1 MATFTVNARQQQKID
16 TAANWTSKNTVLLL
30 GEIGVENDTGKI
42 KVGNGVL
49 GWNSLSYI
57 GITTEYLQANYLSKT
72 NPVVSG
78 AMALTDSNS
87 KIQKTNTSP
96 AGNALGVTGVMITH
110 FNSDEGGLL
119 INEDGAY
126 LWNSTDSGSLL
137 KGLDEDLWT
146 SNTGSKKDC
155 TFDNGLMFNFDSAG
169 NLKLKGTLYVNKGAT
184 AVATGTNAQTITNQR
199 SGTLKTWSGTT
210 AQYNALTSKDSTTL
224 YFLT

>member
-119 INEDGAY
+119 NNEDGAY

-155 TFDNGLMFNFDSAG
+155 TFDNGLFF
-169 NLKLKGTLYVNKGAT
+169 
-184 AVATGTNAQTITNQR
+184 
-199 SGTLKTWSGTT
+199 
-210 AQYNALTSKDSTTL
+210 
-224 YFLT
+224 

>member
-1 MATFTVNARQQQKID
+1 MATFTVNARQQKVD
-16 TAANWTSKNTVLLL
+16 TAANWTAKNTVLLL
-30 GEIGVENDTGKI
+30 GEIGIESDTGKI

-57 GITTEYLQANYLSKT
+57 GVTTEYLRENYLPKS

-78 AMALTDSNS
+78 KLGLTDSNS
-87 KIQKTNTSP
+87 NIQKASTSP
-96 AGNALGVTGVMITH
+96 AGNAIGVTGVMITH
-110 FNSDEGGLL
+110 YSGDEGGLL

-155 TFDNGLMFNFDSAG
+155 TFDNGLMFNFDNAG
-169 NLKLKGTLYVNKGAT
+169 NLKLKGTLYVNKGLT
-184 AVATGTNAQTITNQR
+184 AVTAGNAETITNQR
-199 SGTLKTWSGTT
+199 SGTLKTWAGTT
-210 AQYNALTSKDSTTL
+210 SAYNSLSSKDATTL